1 MSDKRQHLVDT
12 ALKLFYEKGIHSIG
26 INEILKVAGVAKKT
40 LYTHFESKEALLLA
54 ALKQRDEIFVQWL
67 DNRLAGAETNQQ
79 TVEKVFNA
87 LEEWFSGAAPELG
100 DFRGC
105 FFVNT
110 SAEFSDPNSDI
121 SLYCQAHKQRVRELI
136 KTHMP
141 FSNTPLLDAICLLK
155 EGAINTA
162 YVEHDPSTP
171 RKCIKLLNTL
181 GNLEG
186 ADS

>member
-79 TVEKVFNA
+79 TVERVFNA
-87 LEEWFSGAAPELG
+87 LEEWFTGAAPELG

-121 SLYCQAHKQRVRELI
+121 SKYCQTHKQRVRQLI
-136 KTHMP
+136 EARLPTP
-141 FSNTPLLDAICLLK
+141 NNTLLNAICLLK

-162 YVEHDPSTP
+162 YVEHDLSTP
-171 RKCIKLLNTL
+171 RKCIQLLQTIEN
-181 GNLEG
+181 
-186 ADS
+186 